1 MSPLK
6 TLYAHVAHLHF
17 WGRYIFLPKSYDI
30 GLDYFTSPLTE
41 LGLVKDLGRGFYQC
55 DLDERPTLPLN
66 IFTYALVEFFK
77 FVNAESQS
85 RQISFDDTLT
95 RPLSPGRI
103 FKLSEAEL
111 GRLIDEAEANSNGS
125 IVWVDSLGLKQIAIE
140 ETILDKP
147 KDLLDDYYEMRKSWG
162 SS

>member
-1 MSPLK
+1 
-6 TLYAHVAHLHF
+6 V
-17 WGRYIFLPKSYDI
+17 IDE
-30 GLDYFTSPLTE
+30 DYFTSPLTE

-85 RQISFDDTLT
+85 RQISFEDTLT

-140 ETILDKP
+140 GTILDKP
-147 KDLLDDYYEMRKSWG
+147 KDLLDEYYEMRKS
-162 SS
+162 